1 MEDVSVVA
9 LLARLV
15 VSLGVVLVLM
25 AVAARLL
32 ARQTGGRRV
41 ARNARPVPIQV
52 LARQSLSKNS
62 SVAVVQAGGK
72 ALIVGVT
79 DSQVTLL
86 GESDI
91 ETLAEPE
98 TEEDPATTITAAAGT
113 RSPWA
118 MPRNGNAAAFSPWTA
133 MLNTLRERTVRRS

>member
-1 MEDVSVVA
+1 MEDVSVFA
-9 LLARLV
+9 LLVRLV
-15 VSLGVVLVLM
+15 VSLGVVLILM
-25 AVAARLL
+25 AIAARLL
-32 ARQTGGRRV
+32 ARQSGGRRL
-41 ARNARPVPIQV
+41 ARNARPVAIQV

-62 SVAVVQAGGK
+62 SVAVVQAGGR

-91 ETLAEPE
+91 ENYVAPE
-98 TEEDPATTITAAAGT
+98 TEEDPATPITAAAGT

-118 MPRNGNAAAFSPWTA
+118 MPGNGTAAAFSPWTA
-133 MLNTLRERTVRRS
+133 MLNTLRERTVRKS